1 MAKINILPAKVYNRI
16 AAGEVV
22 DRPYS
27 VVKELVENAIDAG
40 ATDIQIIIE
49 QGGKQLIRVIDNG
62 CGIAR
67 DDLQSAFLPHA
78 TSKIA
83 QAEDLDNILTLGF
96 RGEAVASIAAVSKM
110 SIISK
115 TEDGECYMLDCVGGE
130 MGEIVQTAGS
140 NGTEVSVEVL
150 FFNTPVRRQFMKSDR
165 AEETD
170 ITNCVSRFILNRP
183 NIAFTYYADGKKVLQ
198 SFGGGEEEAIV
209 GVYGPSI
216 LQNCYQIKAE
226 KHGIKIRGY
235 IGNQNF
241 SKPNK
246 SYQSVFLNGRHV
258 VNATISA
265 AVSGAYNSY
274 LMKRQYPFY
283 VLYIDVPTQI
293 VDVNVHPNKSD
304 VRFADNQMIY
314 GCIYTVIAAVL
325 DGQSKALEYVVPSK
339 FTNTPEPAPVSVV
352 APVVAEEFA
361 PLSVSTPTVAP
372 TKMDLPFSEVE
383 ASEEDEED
391 QKPSPRSKIGYRSTL
406 LDETP
411 KSPVLM
417 QVDREISADMDSDAL
432 TKVPGV
438 ELPAVE
444 VEKKVSM
451 EGRKGFFPAESIP
464 EFTGQL
470 VTEEEQRARGL
481 FKKCDRIEAAQHLQK
496 TLFPN
501 AHFEPTILRFDSSSK
516 KKEKPAETVD
526 VFEENKRYLAQLD
539 AENGAT
545 RIEVQ
550 DCRYVG
556 KLFNTYLMYE
566 RKDDVFIIDQ
576 HAAHERLIFDKLRKQ
591 MESRSVAKQPML
603 LPYELRLNAFES
615 AFIEERMDDILA
627 LGFDITKGENCFLIT
642 AVPVDLQSMKIDVF
656 FNEILG
662 DISGFRAIKLADLL
676 KDKLAMAACK
686 AAVKGGMDIT
696 QAEIDRLFEMID
708 GNMGLKCPHGRPVV
722 TKISRTELEKM
733 FKRKL

>member
-1 MAKINILPAKVYNRI
+1 MHPRQQREGK
-16 AAGEVV
+16 
-22 DRPYS
+22 DRPLHS
-27 VVKELVENAIDAG
+27 
-40 ATDIQIIIE
+40 
-49 QGGKQLIRVIDNG
+49 
-62 CGIAR
+62 
-67 DDLQSAFLPHA
+67 
-78 TSKIA
+78 
-83 QAEDLDNILTLGF
+83 
-96 RGEAVASIAAVSKM
+96 
-110 SIISK
+110 
-115 TEDGECYMLDCVGGE
+115 
-130 MGEIVQTAGS
+130 
-140 NGTEVSVEVL
+140 
-150 FFNTPVRRQFMKSDR
+150 
-165 AEETD
+165 
-170 ITNCVSRFILNRP
+170 
-183 NIAFTYYADGKKVLQ
+183 
-198 SFGGGEEEAIV
+198 GGGEEEAIV

-314 GCIYTVIAAVL
+314 GCIYSVIAAVL

-339 FTNTPEPAPVSVV
+339 FTHTPEPVPMSVV
-352 APVVAEEFA
+352 SPAAVD
-361 PLSVSTPTVAP
+361 TPAVAP
-372 TKMDLPFSEVE
+372 TIVEESAKIELPFDDVE
-383 ASEEDEED
+383 SEEDEA
-391 QKPSPRSKIGYRSTL
+391 KPAPRSKIGYRSTL

-417 QVDREISADMDSDAL
+417 QVDKEIAADMDSEAL

-438 ELPAVE
+438 ELPAAE
-444 VEKKVSM
+444 VEKSVSM

-481 FKKCDRIEAAQHLQK
+481 FRKCDRIEAAKHLQK

-501 AHFEPTILRFDSSSK
+501 AHFEPNILRFESSSK
-516 KKEKPAETVD
+516 KQEKPVETVD

-550 DCRYVG
+550 DCRFVG

-591 MESRSVAKQPML
+591 METRTVVKQPML
-603 LPYELRLNAFES
+603 LPFELHLNAFES
-615 AFIEERMDDILA
+615 AFIEERMDDIQA
-627 LGFDITKGENCFLIT
+627 LGFDIAKGENCFLIT
-642 AVPVDLQSMKIDVF
+642 AVPVDLQSIKIDVF